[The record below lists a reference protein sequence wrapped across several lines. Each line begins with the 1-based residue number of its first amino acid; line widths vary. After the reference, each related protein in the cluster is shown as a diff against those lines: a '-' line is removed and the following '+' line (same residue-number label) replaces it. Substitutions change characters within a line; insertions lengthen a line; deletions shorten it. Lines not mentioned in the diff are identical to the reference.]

1 MPEHLRA
8 FVVVLVLAGA
18 AWFAI
23 QPGVVRTTSGATARQ
38 WRNLWF
44 GCTLAAFVIGS
55 FWLYAAI
62 VAIVLLT
69 RQLKPVDALAAYCL
83 LLFAVPAAS
92 IDIPGFG
99 LINYFFALSQPRLL
113 ALVLLAPA
121 ALALSR
127 QPGRMRLG
135 STLPDKLLLGYVLL
149 AAALQ
154 LRESNITSTLRGCF
168 YLTTDVLLI
177 YYVASRAPRQVADF
191 RRVLQAYVMAAAL
204 LGILSVFET
213 LRHWNLY
220 SAMTSALGLGWGS
233 TGYLSRDGLLRANGS
248 VGQAI
253 VLGYVSAV
261 GLGLGLA
268 LQAGQRRTL
277 RNLAP
282 VLLMGGGLLA
292 ALSRGPWV
300 GVVAML
306 LAFVW
311 TGRQRMQNIAKLG
324 AAGIAGLVL
333 LSLFGAGQKI
343 LSFLPFIGSVD
354 EGNVSYRTRLLENA
368 LIVIQRNFWLGST
381 DYRQTPEMQ
390 SMIQGQGIID
400 IVNTYIKV
408 ALDYG
413 VIGLMLFIGFFA
425 IILQQLRRTQSTL
438 PINDERRVLGRSLL
452 AVLTSILVMIMSA
465 SSVIVVGHVYWLVS
479 GISVAWLEMARQ
491 KQRARTSD
499 LESRNAILQK

>member
-8 FVVVLVLAGA
+8 LIALLVLAGA

-23 QPGVVRTTSGATARQ
+23 QPGIVRATSGATARQ

-44 GCTLAAFVIGS
+44 GCTVAAFVVGS

-62 VAIVLLT
+62 VAIVLLA
-69 RQLKPVDALAAYCL
+69 RRLKPVDALAAYCL

-92 IDIPGFG
+92 VDIPGFG
-99 LINYFFALSQPRLL
+99 LINYFFTLNQPRLL

-121 ALALSR
+121 ALVLSR
-127 QPGRMRLG
+127 QPATMRLG

-149 AAALQ
+149 AAVLQ

-168 YLTTDVLLI
+168 YLATDVVLI
-177 YYVASRAPRQVADF
+177 YYVASRAPQQVADF
-191 RRVLQAYVMAAAL
+191 RRVFQAYVMATAL
-204 LGILSVFET
+204 LGILAVFET

-253 VLGYVSAV
+253 VMGYVSAV
-261 GLGLGLA
+261 GLGLWLA

-282 VLLMGGGLLA
+282 ALLMGGGLLA

-300 GVVAML
+300 GAVVIL

-311 TGRQRMQNIAKLG
+311 TGRQRMQNIAKFG
-324 AAGIAGLVL
+324 ATGIAGLVL

-354 EGNVSYRTRLLENA
+354 EGNVSYRTRLLDNA
-368 LIVIQRNFWLGST
+368 LIVIDRNFWLGSV
-381 DYRQTPEMQ
+381 DYLQTPEMQ
-390 SMIQGQGIID
+390 SMVQGQGIID
-400 IVNTYIKV
+400 IVNTYIGV
-408 ALDYG
+408 ALNYG
-413 VIGLMLFIGFFA
+413 IIGLTLFAGFFVV
-425 IILQQLRRTQSTL
+425 ILWQLWRMQSKFL
-438 PINDERRVLGRSLL
+438 MVDEHRIFGRALL
-452 AVLTSILVMIMSA
+452 AVLFSILVMIMSA

-479 GISVAWLEMARQ
+479 GISVAWLEMAHQ
-491 KQRARTSD
+491 KQRARTFD
-499 LESRNAILQK
+499 LKF

>member
-8 FVVVLVLAGA
+8 LVVVLVLAGA
-18 AWFAI
+18 SWLAI
-23 QPGVVRTTSGATARQ
+23 QPSVARATSAATARQ

-44 GCTLAAFVIGS
+44 GFTIAAFAFGS
-55 FWLYAAI
+55 FWLYALL
-62 VAIVLLT
+62 VAVVLLA
-69 RQLKPVDALAAYCL
+69 RRLKPLDALAAYCL
-83 LLFAVPAAS
+83 LLFAVPAANV
-92 IDIPGFG
+92 DIPGFG
-99 LINYFFALSQPRLL
+99 LINYFFALNQPRLL

-121 ALALSR
+121 ALVLSR
-127 QPGRMRLG
+127 QPQTKRLG

-149 AAALQ
+149 AAVLQ
-154 LRESNITSTLRGCF
+154 LRENNITSTLRGCF

-177 YYVASRAPRQVADF
+177 YYVASRAPQQVTDL
-191 RRVLQAYVMAAAL
+191 RRVFQAYVMATAL
-204 LGILSVFET
+204 LGILAVFET

-253 VLGYVSAV
+253 VMGYVSTV
-261 GLGLGLA
+261 GLGLWLA

-282 VLLMGGGLLA
+282 ALLMGGGLLA

-300 GVVAML
+300 GAVVVV

-311 TGRQRMQNIAKLG
+311 TGRKRMQNIAKLG

-354 EGNVSYRTRLLENA
+354 EGNVSYRTRLLGNA
-368 LIVIQRNFWLGST
+368 LIVIDRNFWLGSV
-381 DYRQTPEMQ
+381 DYLQTPEMQ

-400 IVNTYIKV
+400 IVNTYIGV
-408 ALDYG
+408 TLDYG
-413 VIGLMLFIGFFA
+413 VIGLTLFAGFFVV
-425 IILQQLRRTQSTL
+425 ILWQLWRMQARLAMDSELRTM
-438 PINDERRVLGRSLL
+438 GRSLL
-452 AVLTSILVMIMSA
+452 ATFFAIALMI
-465 SSVIVVGHVYWLVS
+465 SSVSRIVVVAQIFWLVA
-479 GISVAWLEMARQ
+479 GFAVAWLGLAAR
-491 KQRARTSD
+491 
-499 LESRNAILQK
+499 SRSIEKTPTQQVSTG